1 MQRLC
6 TNAGLNIKATKGK
19 LVIYDQSDYEQRP
32 VVIEADYR
40 DTSFTK
46 WKLDTKTADTKYA
59 SCRVSY
65 VEPATGACIEYTAY
79 TEDYTLPA
87 AALVVYGLVGLV
99 GRAHKAGAYR
109 AVVVGNDLCG
119 CLTGDA
125 GEFDFNAEVLVLD
138 GNHCSGLP

>member
-1 MQRLC
+1 MIVEILC
-6 TNAGLNIKATKGK
+6 GG
-19 LVIYDQSDYEQRP
+19 YGCP
-32 VVIEADYR
+32 
-40 DTSFTK
+40 
-46 WKLDTKTADTKYA
+46 TKTGVHTVAHGTLLDQCPDDLLQVGDVLILENRSDDFA
-59 SCRVSY
+59 FVL
-65 VEPATGACIEYTAY
+65 VVGIHNMAVHAALWGDGGIPH
-79 TEDYTLPA
+79 TLPA